1 MRRDVALVR
10 AAAHHSGHQFPLIQQ
25 ARDFFMPVGTV
36 VNALV
41 SWGLLDEATSTL
53 LNRLNLFGKW
63 LRHVTETG
71 FQRATI
77 PAFLLPR

>member
-1 MRRDVALVR
+1 
-10 AAAHHSGHQFPLIQQ
+10 
-25 ARDFFMPVGTV
+25 MPVGTV

-63 LRHVTETG
+63 LRHDTETG
-71 FQRATI
+71 FQRATS